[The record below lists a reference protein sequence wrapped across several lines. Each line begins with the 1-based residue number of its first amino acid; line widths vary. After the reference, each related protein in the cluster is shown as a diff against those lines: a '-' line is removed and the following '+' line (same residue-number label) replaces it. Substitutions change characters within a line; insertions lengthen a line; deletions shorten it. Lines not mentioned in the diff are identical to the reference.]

1 VPASIVNQ
9 IVNLH
14 RAQLRGVIELGGVRK
29 VRNLY
34 ENVRAELEADLA
46 SMVKKGQGQT
56 FTAFHLRTILLQV
69 RDGLRAFQHDFA
81 PELANSADATA
92 TLAQRHVVGAI
103 KAFEKRFAGTEPV
116 LRLEEASVFRSVYR
130 GVEPSLLMR
139 YHRLVG
145 NYPAQTIQRVQGQLA
160 MSMIK
165 GEGVDQAVRRIASK
179 GGIFD
184 RERYRAERIVRTEGS
199 YAYGQVNQQS
209 LHEVSHEVP
218 RLQKRLVATFD
229 QRTGKDS
236 KILNGQTVP
245 YDKPFVYM
253 KPLKGG
259 GTERVEF
266 MQPPGRPNDREVVV
280 PWRADYTA
288 PAAHP
293 GPVDPKMPSSLRVYF

>member
-1 VPASIVNQ
+1 MPASIVNT

-46 SMVKKGQGQT
+46 GMVRKGQGQT

-69 RDGLRAFQHDFA
+69 RDGLRSFQKDFA

-116 LRLEEASVFRSVYR
+116 LRLEEASVFRQVYK

-139 YHRLVG
+139 YHKLVG
-145 NYPAQTIQRVQGQLA
+145 NYPMQTIQRVQGQLA

-179 GGIFD
+179 GGVFD

-199 YAYGQVNQQS
+199 YSYHAVNQRCME
-209 LHEVSHEVP
+209 EVSHEVP
-218 RLQKRLVATFD
+218 GMMKRLVATKD
-229 QRTGKDS
+229 AREGEDS
-236 KILNGQTVP
+236 KQLDGQTVP
-245 YDKPFVYM
+245 VNADFVWM
-253 KPLKGG
+253 KKTKLGI
-259 GTERVEF
+259 ERVTYAA
-266 MQPPGRPNDREVVV
+266 PPNRSNDRETVI
-280 PWRADYTA
+280 PWRQDYHGQI
-288 PAAHP
+288 AA
-293 GPVDPKMPSSLRVYF
+293 GPVDPKMPSSLKVYF